1 MERFFC
7 SSKRIQFKY
16 HKKINNIL
24 YSIQR
29 IGRRWKMIQQLK
41 NWFPVIK
48 VGNVIKMLSWIIY
61 NILVRSRSASFFNG
75 DDRKFLS
82 VICPSLYIYFYR
94 LILITFVYSQC
105 ENIFVPVGFHFFFF
119 FLIEQLDHELLQIVS
134 HLLKKKK
141 KLVFNSVRYFALRWR
156 WPVLSLSFQSF
167 FHNRSMNGN
176 ETF

>member
-61 NILVRSRSASFFNG
+61 NILVTSRSASFFNG

-119 FLIEQLDHELLQIVS
+119 FFNWTTWSWIIANRFSFIE
-134 HLLKKKK
+134 KKKK
-141 KLVFNSVRYFALRWR
+141 TRFQFGLLFCITLTVTCFVTFIPIL
-156 WPVLSLSFQSF
+156 LS
-167 FHNRSMNGN
+167 
-176 ETF
+176 